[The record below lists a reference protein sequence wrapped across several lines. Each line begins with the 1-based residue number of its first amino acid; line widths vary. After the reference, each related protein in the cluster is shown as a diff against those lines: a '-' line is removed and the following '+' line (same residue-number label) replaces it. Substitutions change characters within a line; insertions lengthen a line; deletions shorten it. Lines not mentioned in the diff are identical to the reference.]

1 MTFLNYFSSRL
12 SLTGSR
18 TSLSGSRSQLA
29 QPTPISTEKLDTFKV
44 PRASMSPADSVSA
57 SKRASFV
64 ETGFLETLK
73 PQFTPGQSLTS
84 PSVGLSSEDKLHLT
98 QMSQEN
104 EDLKKQV
111 QDLTEKLETLKIR
124 RSEDK
129 ERMREFDKMKTQF
142 DQLQEFKSKIMEAQ
156 SSLQRELQ
164 RAKQDAK
171 DAIDA
176 RDRHQEEM
184 AELAE
189 NVELIT
195 LDKEM
200 AEEKADTLQ
209 LELENAKER
218 IEELTLDLEILKTE
232 MQERSTIKTEG
243 GVGGESDGVSV
254 YEMKQLEQQNTRLRE
269 TLVRM
274 RDLSAH
280 EKHEIQKLQKELEMK
295 KSEVQELQRT
305 KEKLSSRVDE
315 LEAQIVDLQEEVDAA
330 LGRSLIIPII
340 QLVLIE
346 FHFQN
351 QVPKRWSSN

>member
-1 MTFLNYFSSRL
+1 M
-12 SLTGSR
+12 TGSR
-18 TSLSGSRSQLA
+18 TSLSGSRTQLA
-29 QPTPISTEKLDTFKV
+29 QPMAISSEKQDAIKAT
-44 PRASMSPADSVSA
+44 RTSMSPADSVST

-73 PQFTPGQSLTS
+73 PQFTLGQSLTS
-84 PSVGLSSEDKLHLT
+84 PSVVPTSEDKLHISQLT
-98 QMSQEN
+98 QEN

-111 QDLTEKLETLKIR
+111 TDLNEKLETLKMR

-129 ERMREFDKMKTQF
+129 ERMREFDKMKNQF

-164 RAKQDAK
+164 RAKQEAK
-171 DAIDA
+171 DAIEA
-176 RDRHQEEM
+176 RDNHQEEM
-184 AELAE
+184 AELTE

-232 MQERSTIKTEG
+232 MQERTTIKSEG
-243 GVGGESDGVSV
+243 TVGGESGGVSV

-295 KSEVQELQRT
+295 KSEVTELQRT

-315 LEAQIVDLQEEVDAA
+315 LEAQIVELQEEVCAN
-330 LGRSLIIPII
+330 
-340 QLVLIE
+340 
-346 FHFQN
+346 F
-351 QVPKRWSSN
+351 